1 MDIYN
6 TPIIKN
12 LNAPCAFI
20 FFKMFHS
27 LFKVKKIN
35 GARSKS
41 NLFSHLH
48 LSCQIVL

>member
-27 LFKVKKIN
+27 LFKVKKIKVMEP
-35 GARSKS
+35 GRKATS
-41 NLFSHLH
+41 FHI
-48 LSCQIVL
+48 CI